1 MLACGL
7 KRGRKWHASERSLE
21 KTEEMT
27 DGCIVLY
34 FKIRLRVMYINM
46 QTFFY

>member
-1 MLACGL
+1 MLVCGL
-7 KRGRKWHASERSLE
+7 KRGRKWYVSERSFE
-21 KTEEMT
+21 KIEEMI

-46 QTFFY
+46 